1 MSMEEFQSSPAPFR
15 ESYRAHEIMA
25 GGTWYWMDN
34 RYAITTTHSVNP
46 KTGINEPVITLWDT
60 DKVEKYMLRP
70 GYILCYLNNAW
81 AYAVGRYDDPD
92 SKRYYGYVG
101 RETEVPDHYYPNK
114 ARSKA
119 VNYRSD
125 IYFGC
130 KNTRGYEEY
139 QDIAREKFGVRED
152 GLPKLDYVP
161 LLPGHGFFS
170 FGSERNIPVSSKT
183 GAYWLKHIGLDW
195 YSPKG
200 DKKWL
205 ELALS
210 YEVDKEV
217 RPNYWSAFLARYVF
231 NKNALFNRSPLGAH
245 SLLDDFGVQYSLYIV
260 TFSPLDGSVIK
271 VHKPEVVLDK
281 VSTTGIFATR
291 AGFLWT
297 GDIATPGLFLS
308 QGEKLKH
315 ILDEHVHPRDVS
327 ISPDGCKVKV
337 LAYPNRR
344 ATASGG
350 SFRGVL
356 GAVIAHS
363 APNPS
368 GWDKNRD
375 LLINVCTGE

>member
-1 MSMEEFQSSPAPFR
+1 M
-15 ESYRAHEIMA
+15 
-25 GGTWYWMDN
+25 
-34 RYAITTTHSVNP
+34 
-46 KTGINEPVITLWDT
+46 
-60 DKVEKYMLRP
+60 EKYPLRP
-70 GYILCYLNNAW
+70 GHILCYWNNTW
-81 AYAVGRYDDPD
+81 AYVVGRYDDPNR
-92 SKRYYGYVG
+92 KRYYGHVG
-101 RETEVPDHYYPNK
+101 RESEVPDNYFDNK
-114 ARSKA
+114 EKSKY
-119 VNYRSD
+119 VNYRGD
-125 IYFGC
+125 VFFGC

-139 QDIAREKFGVRED
+139 QDISREKFGVRAD
-152 GLPKLDYVP
+152 GLPKLDYIP

-170 FGSERNIPVSSKT
+170 WGSASNTEFASLPKT
-183 GAYWLKHIGLDW
+183 GSYWTQKIGLDW
-195 YSPKG
+195 YTPKG

-217 RPNYWSAFLARYVF
+217 KPNYWSAFLGRYIF

-245 SLLDDFGVQYSLYIV
+245 SLLDDFGVQHSLYIV

-308 QGEKLKH
+308 HGEKLKH
-315 ILDEHVHPRDVS
+315 ILDELVDPRAVH

-337 LAYPNRR
+337 RAYPNRR
-344 ATASGG
+344 MTATGG
-350 SFRGVL
+350 SFRGAL